1 MESEKVMY
9 WVTLGVLALATTTGF
24 VNEHRGW
31 GDRLA
36 ERSLAFVSQAS
47 QTAANY
53 AEIAGMAIGSGE
65 RDSAS
70 PSPAVVDVHDFV
82 QNEVQARLACVQS
95 TLARRQA
102 EMMRLQAMRVQVRMM
117 GRPAR
122 AIVWNP
128 NIFIEVPQ
136 PPQSRLILSSR

>member
-9 WVTLGVLALATTTGF
+9 WLTLGVLALATTTGL
-24 VNEHRGW
+24 VNQHRGW
-31 GDRLA
+31 GDCLA

-70 PSPAVVDVHDFV
+70 PSPAVIDVHNFV
-82 QNEVQARLACVQS
+82 QSEVQARLACVQS
-95 TLARRQA
+95 SLVRRQA
-102 EMMRLQAMRVQVRMM
+102 EMMRLQAMRVQVRTMD
-117 GRPAR
+117 RPAR
-122 AIVWNP
+122 AMVWSNP
-128 NIFIEVPQ
+128 NIVIEVPQ
-136 PPQSRLILSSR
+136 PPQARINTF

>member
-9 WVTLGVLALATTTGF
+9 WLTLGVLALATTTGF
-24 VNEHRGW
+24 VDGHRGW

-70 PSPAVVDVHDFV
+70 PSPAVIDVHNFV
-82 QNEVQARLACVQS
+82 QSEVQARLACVQS
-95 TLARRQA
+95 SLVRRQA
-102 EMMRLQAMRVQVRMM
+102 EMMRLQAMRVQVRTMD
-117 GRPAR
+117 RPAR
-122 AIVWNP
+122 AMVWSNP
-128 NIFIEVPQ
+128 NIVIEVPQ
-136 PPQSRLILSSR
+136 PPQARINTF